1 MKRSEASLTPRGSN
15 PYDLLFGVVTSE
27 ALWRFSNN
35 DITAGFEGERRD
47 KIIRTYVRNAYT
59 YHLSEIFFTVVNEY
73 TDWERTVQHPINTRD
88 AVVAALSDAQFVAPL
103 VQTGDLLSQNGPK
116 TFFYVFDYQTKEGDY
131 PQRMGTVHGE
141 ELPYIFGAPLVDG
154 FSHFPKN
161 YTRAELAL
169 SESFI
174 IYVANFA
181 RTG

>member
-1 MKRSEASLTPRGSN
+1 MQIQT
-15 PYDLLFGVVTSE
+15 
-27 ALWRFSNN
+27 
-35 DITAGFEGERRD
+35 
-47 KIIRTYVRNAYT
+47 
-59 YHLSEIFFTVVNEY
+59 
-73 TDWERTVQHPINTRD
+73 
-88 AVVAALSDAQFVAPL
+88 L
-103 VQTGDLLSQNGPK
+103 VHYK
-116 TFFYVFDYQTKEGDY
+116 VE
-131 PQRMGTVHGE
+131 QRMGTVHGE